1 VNHIG
6 FTFGKT
12 MSKNSALMIGW
23 RYGMHELISPA
34 SRACGFCCVYAFCCI
49 GSLWRHKLGL
59 FWPTLFGLMIAGF
72 GLPLESQ
79 AQEMNPAAAALSHE
93 SEGAR
98 ENAAFQDIERG
109 VRTEPANAPAIV
121 TRALNTEVRRP
132 IWFAGQSIRVSL
144 HALGPA
150 VYNHALVA
158 RVICAA
164 IGARPEAALQIVRV
178 AVQEAP
184 PQVHPDIVGAATS
197 CVPDPFNTVCVTR
210 IREAQSAVTEPKPDE
225 GRNLTPAEPKP
236 DEEVWGYQPC
246 DGPTLA
252 EAILQSAIDAGS
264 SASQYALS
272 GSVDTVLENSLRPP
286 TVIGNPEDPD
296 TLITK
301 WPTPPPVV
309 SP

>member
-1 VNHIG
+1 MTIAWCCSTSISDGQV
-6 FTFGKT
+6 
-12 MSKNSALMIGW
+12 SVSATSSYAEHQQGAQREQALK
-23 RYGMHELISPA
+23 EL
-34 SRACGFCCVYAFCCI
+34 
-49 GSLWRHKLGL
+49 
-59 FWPTLFGLMIAGF
+59 
-72 GLPLESQ
+72 EQ
-79 AQEMNPAAAALSHE
+79 
-93 SEGAR
+93 
-98 ENAAFQDIERG
+98 G
-109 VRTEPANAPAIV
+109 VRAEPTKAPDLE
-121 TRALNTEVRRP
+121 THALGVDVRHT
-132 IWFAGQSIRVSL
+132 ISFAGKSVRTAL